1 MPRKA
6 FTQPSKN
13 QSTLSFDVAE
23 SGSSLS
29 VITPI
34 SDPSPLPKRDET
46 ILTVSEL
53 DARIKAVLD
62 CDKLTDVTVTGE
74 ITGFRIN
81 ASGHY
86 YFSLTEK
93 AEGEFSIP
101 CVIWKYLARK
111 IPFEIKNGI
120 SVNLT
125 GYVDFYPPSGKL
137 QFIVKKVEPALMGKT
152 GLYLQ
157 KEKWKKELEEEGI
170 IPRPDAEKRFLPVFP
185 KKVGVVTSKT
195 GSVLQDIRNVI
206 SRRFPVPLVLAAA
219 QVQGAG
225 AEKTIV
231 SAINSLQGIV
241 DVIIVARG
249 GGSFEDL
256 FVFNH
261 PDVVR
266 AIRYSETPIITAIGH
281 ETDTTLADFA
291 SDLRVPTPSAAAETV
306 VRDRSDLYQ
315 KLEDYRRR
323 IYDRSLAILKIEH
336 ERLDDLRYRVD
347 PSRLTKKLDTMHQ
360 QTAELHERIT
370 SATKRILNREHTLV
384 SQIAERLIT
393 GIGVRIKT
401 AKLELATEKEK
412 IVAADPK
419 KPLERG
425 YAMVRKNGAIIR
437 SKQDLNVNDLLN
449 IRLADGDIDA
459 KIEKIL

>member
-13 QSTLSFDVAE
+13 QSTLTFDTAE

-29 VITPI
+29 VITPV

-53 DARIKAVLD
+53 DARIKSVLD
-62 CDKLTDVTVTGE
+62 CEKLIDITVTGE
-74 ITGFRIN
+74 ITNFKPNG
-81 ASGHY
+81 SGHY

-93 AEGEFSIP
+93 GEGEFSIS
-101 CVIWKYLARK
+101 CAVWKYLARK
-111 IPFEIKNGI
+111 IPFEMKNGVSI
-120 SVNLT
+120 NVT
-125 GYVDFYPPSGKL
+125 GYVDFYPPGGKL
-137 QFIVKKVEPALMGKT
+137 QFIVKKVEPALKGKT

-170 IPRPDAEKRFLPVFP
+170 IPRPDSEKRFLPVFP
-185 KKVGVVTSKT
+185 KRVGIVTSKT
-195 GSVLQDIRNVI
+195 GSVLQDIKNVI
-206 SRRFPVPLVLAAA
+206 TRRFPVPLVLAAA

-225 AEKTIV
+225 AEKSIV
-231 SAINSLQGIV
+231 SAIQSLQGIV

-266 AIRYSETPIITAIGH
+266 AIRNSETPIISAIGH
-281 ETDTTLADFA
+281 ETDTTLADYA

-306 VRDRSDLYQ
+306 VRDRTDLYQ
-315 KLEDYRRR
+315 KLEEYRRR

-336 ERLDDLRYRVD
+336 ERLDEFRHRVD
-347 PSRLTKKLDTMHQ
+347 PNRLTKKLDTMHQ
-360 QTAELHERIT
+360 QTAELHDRII
-370 SATKRILNREHTLV
+370 SATKRILDHAHTSLD
-384 SQIAERLIT
+384 QLAERIFT
-393 GIGVRIKT
+393 GMNVHIKT

-412 IVAADPK
+412 ILAADPK

-425 YAMVRKNGAIIR
+425 YAMVRKNGVIIR
-437 SKQDLNVNDLLN
+437 SKQDLTVNDVLN